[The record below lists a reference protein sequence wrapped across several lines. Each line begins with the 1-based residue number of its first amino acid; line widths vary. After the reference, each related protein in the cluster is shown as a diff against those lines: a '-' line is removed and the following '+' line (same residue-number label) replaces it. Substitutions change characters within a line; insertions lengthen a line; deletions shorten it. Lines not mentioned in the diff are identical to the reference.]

1 MYPTNPYSL
10 PDNETIT
17 TNSTAGN
24 ITLSPGSTLTLSSGS
39 GDLSLLPGSGI
50 VNLNNST
57 VINANFSGPGN
68 IRAFAVNQSILSS
81 SNTTGL
87 TVINNDV
94 PLGSYTIPANGLS
107 HPFLGFNLY
116 ALGFLQMTTPP
127 VTFSL
132 GLNSTDGRI
141 IIVTSS
147 SLTAAYGAIQS
158 MEIFCTLV
166 PSTTTVGDCFIK
178 VIIYPIIGSSASFF
192 SASGYGVFNNTLA
205 QTVQLLS
212 NFSTASAGNKIQI
225 NSFVLT
231 YF

>member
-17 TNSTAGN
+17 TESTSGN

-50 VNLNNST
+50 VNLNNAT

-68 IRAFAVNQSILSS
+68 IRAFAVNQSILNN
-81 SNTTGL
+81 SNTSGL
-87 TVINNDV
+87 TVINNDI
-94 PLGSYTIPANGLS
+94 PLGSYTIPANGLAN
-107 HPFLGFNLY
+107 PFLGFSLY
-116 ALGFLQMTTPP
+116 ALGFIQLQTPP

-132 GLNSTDGRI
+132 GLNSTAGRI
-141 IIVTSS
+141 IMVTSP
-147 SLTAAYGAIQS
+147 SLTTAYNNPQS
-158 MEIFCTLV
+158 MEVTCTLV
-166 PSTTTVGDCFIK
+166 PATSTTGDCFIK
-178 VIIYPIIGSSASFF
+178 VVVYPLIGSSASVF
-192 SASGYGVFNNTLA
+192 SASGYGIFNNSLA

-212 NFSTASAGNKIQI
+212 NFSTAFAGNKIQI
-225 NSFVLT
+225 NSLVLT